1 MRLVFAGLFILAG
14 VLGEVYIVDRLYP
27 HVNPFEP
34 KFSIPLI
41 VGLMVTANFLFSE
54 RSPWVKRNGV
64 LTYRRKDELVPD
76 IYRARRAI
84 ELKNPDTSDRWY
96 LIELDSGKVLCLCD
110 NLPTGPIGNDSANPD
125 VRRFP
130 CTEFTILRH
139 PQENITVGIDCAGG
153 LIRPVTVLVADHY
166 SDWVYTQLPKDGET
180 IKDKTFDDVLTEL
193 QELSRKESA
202 GPVFPSA

>member
-1 MRLVFAGLFILAG
+1 MLAG
-14 VLGEVYIVDRLYP
+14 VLGEVYIVDRLDP

-34 KFSIPLI
+34 RFSVPLI
-41 VGLMVTANFLFSE
+41 IGLIVAAYFIFQE

-96 LIELDSGKVLCLCD
+96 LIELDSGKVLGLCD
-110 NLPTGPIGNDSANPD
+110 NLPTGPIGYDSSNPD

-139 PQENITVGIDCAGG
+139 PPENITAGIDCSGT
-153 LIRPVTVLVADHY
+153 LIRPITVLVADHY
-166 SDWVYTQLPKDGET
+166 SDWVYTQLPNDGEI
-180 IKDKTFDDVLTEL
+180 IKDRTFDDLLAEL

-202 GPVFPSA
+202 GLIFPGD